1 MEHIVSP
8 LTHCKTATCGEA
20 ITTSDVVREQ
30 PVDGSPQ
37 HMVIVYKCPSCGRT
51 DRMVGT
57 TASWEEFQKEELSA
71 KNKDIA
77 EDNRIVRGAEIEMN
91 AISSVEDLA
100 TLWRS
105 YPRPP
110 LREAVMN
117 SCQCKDCKNRRT
129 I

>member
-1 MEHIVSP
+1 MEHKTSP
-8 LTHCKTATCGEA
+8 LTHCKTPTCGEA
-20 ITTSDVVREQ
+20 ITTSNVVAEQ

-37 HMVIVYKCPSCGRT
+37 HMVIVYKCSACGRT

-57 TASWEEFQKEELSA
+57 TASWEEFQKEEALA
-71 KNKDIA
+71 QDKE
-77 EDNRIVRGAEIEMN
+77 EDENSRTVRGAEIEMN

-105 YPRPP
+105 YPNPP

-117 SCQCKDCKNRRT
+117 SCQCKHCKNRRT